1 MGKKCIKGLE
11 AEAVGDGVKNLT
23 THTSDHSLSLSRDQI
38 LHLACDIL
46 CCSLSLETLKT

>member
-1 MGKKCIKGLE
+1 MGLE
-11 AEAVGDGVKNLT
+11 AEGVGGGVKNLT
-23 THTSDHSLSLSRDQI
+23 IRISDHSLSLSRDQF

>member
-1 MGKKCIKGLE
+1 MGLE
-11 AEAVGDGVKNLT
+11 AEGVSGGVKNLT
-23 THTSDHSLSLSRDQI
+23 THTSAHSLSLSRDQI

>member
-1 MGKKCIKGLE
+1 ME
-11 AEAVGDGVKNLT
+11 AEGVGGGVKNLT

-46 CCSLSLETLKT
+46 CCCWNFKNING